1 MKVNTFKYFFLD
13 SLISLKRNITLTIVS
28 VITISATL
36 FIFGLFII
44 YLQSVSENFN
54 NKYIYNENLVAVLG
68 YFKLVVLILL
78 PPISIFLI
86 VNELKMVIFS
96 RKNEINIMK
105 TIGATNWFIRWPF
118 IIQGIVMGIIGAFL
132 ANLSLFYVYS
142 FISNKI
148 INLVTELRL
157 EEPYFI
163 INTMLL
169 PFIIVGVFI
178 GAMGSIFALRKVL
191 KSP

>member
-1 MKVNTFKYFFLD
+1 MKINTFKYFFLD

-28 VITISATL
+28 VITISATF
-36 FIFGLFII
+36 FIFGLFIM

-86 VNELKMVIFS
+86 VNELKMVVFS

-118 IIQGIVMGIIGAFL
+118 IIQGMVMGVIGAFI
-132 ANLSLFYVYS
+132 ANVSLFYTYS

-148 INLVTELRL
+148 VNWIEELRL

-169 PFIIVGVFI
+169 PFIIAGVFI
-178 GAMGSIFALRKVL
+178 GGIGSILALRKTL
-191 KSP
+191 KNS